1 MTTFT
6 QNENRA
12 FYPDLPDWPVPVAA
26 FLSLDKAHASCFDD
40 AMNYHDSLP
49 GFLLQQLR
57 LQPEGL
63 SEYQLIN
70 LLRQQQ
76 WPLFAE
82 ADLRDPLSLFRT
94 HFTLFNAL
102 YRLDEQLVA
111 DQLQLDISPLCI
123 RLLPR
128 SASQPELTR
137 TDPLRSYYLDLQQ
150 LNETDREQVAAMLD
164 GSFSRIHEKDEQT
177 AALAC
182 LGFVGVQPLPTAG
195 EIRQAYRRL
204 ASRHHP
210 DRGGCN
216 QRLQQINQA
225 MALLKRHQLA

>member
-1 MTTFT
+1 MK
-6 QNENRA
+6 NH
-12 FYPDLPDWPVPVAA
+12 DCLPA
-26 FLSLDKAHASCFDD
+26 
-40 AMNYHDSLP
+40 
-49 GFLLQQLR
+49 FLLQQLR

-63 SEYQLIN
+63 SEYQLIS
-70 LLRQQQ
+70 LLREQQ

-82 ADLRDPLSLFRT
+82 ADLREPLSLFRT

-102 YRLDEQLVA
+102 YRLDEQLMA

-128 SASQPELTR
+128 SAGRPELAR

-150 LNETDREQVAAMLD
+150 LEDTDREQVAAMLD
-164 GSFSRIHEKDEQT
+164 GSLARLQGKDEQKV
-177 AALAC
+177 ALTC
-182 LGFVGVQPLPTAG
+182 LGFAADQQLPTAA
-195 EIRQAYRRL
+195 EIRQAYRRM

-210 DRGGCN
+210 DRGGCH

-225 MALLKRHQLA
+225 MALLKQHRLV